1 MQRLLLFFSLLVLSF
16 SISAQILT
24 PVSWEFSVESL
35 DNDEAML
42 TATANLDPGWT
53 IYSQE
58 LDDGGPVPTTF
69 FWDDGDHYERVGA
82 TSENGHRK
90 SGEDEFFMMEVTKY
104 LSDEPVVFQQRIK
117 VLDYSKPITGFVEF
131 MTCDHEQC
139 LPPTEEAFSFRVTPA
154 GPARGEV
161 ETEAGPAPAPEVV
174 KIATTTDGPGT
185 EQTATTDAPA
195 EVENNGISLEET
207 ESPGSEDAPN
217 VDLTEIPAGAPTYS
231 VPALEPTTMDPLT
244 WGLEV
249 TDLGNQ
255 EYAIKLT
262 GHLLDGWYT
271 YSSELELGPDEI
283 GPLPTELVV
292 TTESGYEL
300 VGELTETTPNRK
312 VAFDEIWGMDIPKI
326 TGPEPV
332 VLQQRVRITDAEQL
346 DFLLDY
352 QVCEEGK
359 CIPGGFEFSMT
370 ANPFQV
376 MLDGQMANLAT
387 APVNDEA
394 DHGSVIDPEPKAQ
407 CNTGAMNAQGLG
419 MWKTF
424 GYGLLGGLFALIMPC
439 IFPMIPLTV
448 NFFNKSSGSRAAGI
462 RRAALYGFFIFMVYV
477 LLSIPFH
484 LIEGVSAG
492 ILNNIASNVYLN
504 IAFFAV
510 FIIFA
515 GSFFGFYE
523 LTLPEKWSNRS
534 SRAEGTGGIIGIFF
548 MALTLALVSFS
559 CTGPILGS
567 LLAGTAS
574 EGAWPL
580 TAGMAGFGLAIG
592 LPFALFAA
600 FPQVLRSLPQSG
612 GWLNSVK
619 VVLGFVEVALAFKF
633 LSNADLVG
641 EWGLLKLE
649 PFYLI
654 WILCCLGIVA
664 YLVGWIHFPHDT
676 KGRRLKGLG
685 GITALA
691 SLLFAVYLGTGFRVN
706 DDLGSYQPLGALSGL
721 APPVCYNF
729 FQPCEGGD
737 CGKVFKD
744 LDEGLAYA
752 EEHNMPVMLD
762 FTGYTCVNCR
772 KMEEN
777 VWTEPQIREL
787 LCNDFV
793 LISLYVD
800 DRSALPEDQQERVAR
815 LDGRDGTILLDRVGE
830 KWHYLQQQAYNYNA
844 QPYYALVTPQGETL
858 NPPVAYTP
866 DVDEYEAFLRCGLSA
881 FEDISASR

>member
-1 MQRLLLFFSLLVLSF
+1 MQRLLLFFGLIVLSGTL
-16 SISAQILT
+16 SAQILT
-24 PVSWEFSVESL
+24 PVSWNFSVESL
-35 DNDEAML
+35 ENDEAL
-42 TATANLDPGWT
+42 LIATASLDAGWT

-58 LDDGGPVPTTF
+58 LDDGGPVPTSF
-69 FWDDGDHYERVGA
+69 FWEEGEHYDLLGS
-82 TSENGHRK
+82 TSEEGHRK
-90 SGEDEFFMMEVTKY
+90 SGEDEFFMMEVIKY
-104 LSDEPVVFQQRIK
+104 LSDQPVVFKQRIK
-117 VLDYSKPITGFVEF
+117 VLDYSQPITGFVEY
-131 MTCDHEQC
+131 MSCDHEQC
-139 LPPTEEAFSFRVTPA
+139 LPPTEEPFSFQVVPA
-154 GPARGEV
+154 GPARGAVEEV
-161 ETEAGPAPAPEVV
+161 AAPEISITEAPAAETAPA
-174 KIATTTDGPGT
+174 AT
-185 EQTATTDAPA
+185 APA
-195 EVENNGISLEET
+195 EVQNI
-207 ESPGSEDAPN
+207 
-217 VDLTEIPAGAPTYS
+217 DLTTAEEKEEAPAETANTELTETSDWAANLSIPGPSPTIQ
-231 VPALEPTTMDPLT
+231 DPLT
-244 WGLEV
+244 WDLEV
-249 TDLGNQ
+249 MDLGNQ
-255 EYAIKLT
+255 EYDIRLI

-271 YSSELELGPDEI
+271 YSSQLELGPDEI

-292 TTESGYEL
+292 TTAEGYEL
-300 VGELTETTPNRK
+300 LGEMTETTPNRK
-312 VAFDEIWGMDIPKI
+312 TAFDEIWGMDIPKI

-332 VLQQRVRITDAEQL
+332 VLQQRIRLTEADQV

-359 CIPGGFEFSMT
+359 CIPGGFEFSLQ
-370 ANPFQV
+370 ANPLQL

-387 APVNDEA
+387 APVNEDPENA
-394 DHGSVIDPEPKAQ
+394 SVIDPEPKAQ
-407 CNTGAMNAQGLG
+407 CNTGALNAQGLG

-462 RRAALYGFFIFMVYV
+462 RRAALYGFFIFLVYI

-484 LIEGVSAG
+484 LVEGVSAG
-492 ILNNIASNVYLN
+492 ILNTIASNVWVNL
-504 IAFFAV
+504 AFFAV
-510 FIIFA
+510 FIVFA

-534 SRAEGTGGIIGIFF
+534 SQAEGTGGVIGIFF

-654 WILCCLGIVA
+654 WIVCCLGIVA
-664 YLVGWIHFPHDT
+664 YLMGWINFPHDT

-685 GITALA
+685 AATAIA
-691 SLLFAVYLGTGFRVN
+691 SLLFAVYLGTGFRTN
-706 DDLGSYQPLGALSGL
+706 EDLGSYQPLGMLSGL

-729 FQPCEGGD
+729 FQPCENGD
-737 CGKVFKD
+737 CDKIFKD
-744 LDEGLAYA
+744 LGEGLAYA

-777 VWTEPQIREL
+777 VWTEPQIRDL

-800 DRSALPEDQQERVAR
+800 DRSELPEEQQERVAR
-815 LDGRDGTILLDRVGE
+815 LDGREGTILLDRVGE

-844 QPYYALVTPQGETL
+844 QPYYALVTPNGETL

-881 FEDISASR
+881 FEDLSVSR